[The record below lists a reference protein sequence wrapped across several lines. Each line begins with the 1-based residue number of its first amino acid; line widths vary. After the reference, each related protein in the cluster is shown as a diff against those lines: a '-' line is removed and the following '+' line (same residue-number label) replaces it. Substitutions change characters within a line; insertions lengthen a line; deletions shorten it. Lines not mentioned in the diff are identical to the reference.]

1 MVCFGLEPGA
11 AGLKMQTNPLCYGGT
26 LEPFLCRAR
35 GVGVMNVFNLIFQ
48 AVDRFID
55 TSTLTLEMY

>member
-1 MVCFGLEPGA
+1 M
-11 AGLKMQTNPLCYGGT
+11 KMQTNPLCYGGT

-55 TSTLTLEMY
+55 AEDRFLT